1 MSLFSSYLLSPS
13 SLILL
18 SDAAYFRH
26 PTRPAAPPT
35 ENWVLRFSGLKRL
48 YRLMT
53 QYIANVLQK
62 PTNSLDVPDL
72 QAIARDFDLRATLAM
87 CRLLIVIGVQCE
99 ENKAFIDKIRELEE
113 GHQHL
118 IMKAIEQVSCPDCN
132 ILPLTDVCR
141 LWQKFH
147 SHQVYRKP

>member
-1 MSLFSSYLLSPS
+1 
-13 SLILL
+13 
-18 SDAAYFRH
+18 
-26 PTRPAAPPT
+26 
-35 ENWVLRFSGLKRL
+35 
-48 YRLMT
+48 MT

-118 IMKAIEQVSCPDCN
+118 IMKAIEQVNFGGCN
-132 ILPLTDVCR
+132 IFPHSNVSR
-141 LWQKFH
+141 SWQKFH
-147 SHQVYRKP
+147 SHQVLRNQ